1 MKMNESNQAPKKII
15 PVILSVLVIFVAPAY
30 AQNQTQ
36 NQTQTPT
43 WSTYDDPILG
53 ISIQYLNGSDI
64 EEEPDVVSFKYGLGE
79 YYEFNTAIVTGQ
91 SYYNDSQE
99 MMRSNMNLMR
109 GDVAKINSIENTTLA
124 GKPAYKV
131 DFTSKPDPD
140 ITGPQLLRAINYYM
154 VDTENMM
161 GYNIIFRVG
170 EEDYN
175 SYQPIIQRMANSFKV
190 L

>member
-1 MKMNESNQAPKKII
+1 VLNLFIA
-15 PVILSVLVIFVAPAY
+15 VILSVLVIFVAPAF

-36 NQTQTPT
+36 PQTPT

-64 EEEPDVVSFKYGLGE
+64 EEEPDLVSFKYGLGA

-99 MMRSNMNLMR
+99 MMRSNMNSMR
-109 GDVAKINSIENTTLA
+109 GDVAKT
-124 GKPAYKV
+124 YKV
-131 DFTSKPDPD
+131 DFTSKPDPGTTD
-140 ITGPQLLRAINYYM
+140 PQLLRAINYYM
-154 VDTENMM
+154 ADTENMM

-175 SYQPIIQRMANSFKV
+175 SYQPIIQRMANSFRV

>member
-1 MKMNESNQAPKKII
+1 VLNLFIA
-15 PVILSVLVIFVAPAY
+15 VILSVLVIFVAPAF

-36 NQTQTPT
+36 PQTPT

-64 EEEPDVVSFKYGLGE
+64 EEEPDLVSFKYGLGA

-99 MMRSNMNLMR
+99 MMRSNMNSMR
-109 GDVAKINSIENTTLA
+109 GDVAKINSIENSTLA

-131 DFTSKPDPD
+131 DFTSKPDPGTTD
-140 ITGPQLLRAINYYM
+140 PQLLRAINYYM
-154 VDTENMM
+154 ADTENMM

-175 SYQPIIQRMANSFKV
+175 SYQPIIQRMANSFRV